1 MPAQTR
7 TVSGVTTTSSVYS
20 TQYSALPRTR
30 SPGGRV
36 RTPSGKFYAYEPTSH
51 ASQAERSRAASLGK
65 LQPGGRADA
74 AAVAANHKGTLSP
87 ASSTDGL
94 STIFS
99 DTLTISSC
107 GGTIRAKPKNP
118 HQRHRF
124 PEPSTQYKDHPSN
137 QQNSSSPRRPRP
149 MSSNSSNLGDRYSGG
164 LGWEWN
170 RESGFGGSAGTRLN
184 GETGTRR
191 KGQRLAESFGVD
203 LGDVPIFLCKSP
215 DGLAPREQHR
225 KGYFGV

>member
-1 MPAQTR
+1 MNNQTR
-7 TVSGVTTTSSVYS
+7 TASGVTTSSSVYS

-36 RTPSGKFYAYEPTSH
+36 RTPSGNFYAYDSTTH
-51 ASQAERSRAASLGK
+51 ASQAERSRTSSLGK
-65 LQPGGRADA
+65 LNAPT
-74 AAVAANHKGTLSP
+74 KGHGNNTLSP

-124 PEPSTQYKDHPSN
+124 PDPQYKDFRP
-137 QQNSSSPRRPRP
+137 QQQQQQYEQQGKPQRPRP
-149 MSSNSSNLGDRYSGG
+149 MSSHSSNLSDRYSGG
-164 LGWEWN
+164 LAWEWN

-203 LGDVPIFLCKSP
+203 LGDVPIFLCQSP
-215 DGLAPREQHR
+215 DGLTAQQQQR
-225 KGYFGV
+225 KGYFGH